1 MLILTKEQEI
11 QNYMDKLKISREE
24 AEQLFEDDHSDEVL
38 PEVAEMEKKAKEI
51 RRYEKADK
59 PKAKSKRVPKI
70 DEEKVQILRYIA
82 DKMEDRHR
90 LAEEDEW
97 VFHEVLVKNPQKE
110 ITFSLNGCE
119 YSLTLT
125 KHRPPKA

>member
-1 MLILTKEQEI
+1 MTKEQEI

-70 DEEKVQILRYIA
+70 DEEKVRIIELLNYCLLNPEQI
-82 DKMEDRHR
+82 D
-90 LAEEDEW
+90 DELPFKIEF
-97 VFHEVLVKNPQKE
+97 VSVKNAQKE
-110 ITFSLNGCE
+110 IIFTVNGCDYSLN
-119 YSLTLT
+119 LI